1 MPEIFRSLYV
11 IIASFVAHTLA
22 QVLKLIILS
31 RKTGKWK
38 WEWHYFFAS
47 GGFPSSHA
55 SAVMSLVIGVALVEG
70 INSTSFAIAV
80 VFASII
86 MYDAMNVRYYAG
98 KNIQI
103 TRQLIDDLQSKEVEL
118 SDSPLYLTKMKD
130 VLGHKAMEVLTGA
143 ILGGI
148 VAFVLYQVLVLIN

>member
-1 MPEIFRSLYV
+1 MPEFFRSLYV

-22 QVLKLIILS
+22 QLMKLVILS

-55 SAVMSLVIGVALVEG
+55 SAVMAY
-70 INSTSFAIAV
+70 
-80 VFASII
+80 II

-118 SDSPLYLTKMKD
+118 SNSPLYLTKMKD
-130 VLGHKAMEVLTGA
+130 VLGHKAMEVVTGA
-143 ILGGI
+143 MLGAA
-148 VAFVLYQVLVLIN
+148 VAFILYQVLVLIN